1 MSRVI
6 VEYFPDR
13 LSDKAA
19 NLIRNSVSASMI
31 AHDNETSQY
40 EISICKSICEEYEL
54 IKDVIL
60 ISHLILDD
68 VNYIEL

>member
-19 NLIRNSVSASMI
+19 QLIRNSISPSMI

-40 EISICKSICEEYEL
+40 EITLCKDICEEYDL
-54 IKDVIL
+54 GKDVIL
-60 ISHLILDD
+60 INHLILDN